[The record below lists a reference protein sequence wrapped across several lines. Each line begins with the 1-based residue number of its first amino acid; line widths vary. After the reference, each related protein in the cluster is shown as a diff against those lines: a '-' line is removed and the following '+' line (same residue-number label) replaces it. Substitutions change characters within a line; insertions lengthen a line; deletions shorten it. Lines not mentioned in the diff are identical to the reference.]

1 MSATI
6 DDSER
11 VIVVGSGP
19 AGAIAARE
27 LVRAGVPV
35 TMLESG
41 LRPPSGIIVRAA
53 GQTLLRRRD
62 GSDLL
67 SRRHVAIGD
76 RDTEWWSSL
85 SPGGLSN
92 YWTAAVPRFAPADF
106 DDGARIDDRFRWPV
120 SYDDLTPFYDVAEDL
135 LSITGPATSIP
146 LVPGGRARYRRDVPS
161 DWKRAFAGQHTD
173 ELTVLA
179 LARGAKWMI
188 ARRGSEFNSY
198 HVIVAPLLSNASF
211 ELRVGAHVRRLAT
224 ADDGSV
230 IGVECTDRTSGQA
243 SVVRGRAV
251 VLAAGTVDTT
261 RILLSSTSS
270 AWPDGV
276 GNQHGLVG
284 RYLHDHTR
292 EWWPVE
298 LDRPLTLLDHPLY
311 LAREAHED
319 TEPLSGASATIGLAT
334 PRDRLQTFI
343 GRAGKRFGV
352 QVFGTMVPDED
363 HRVTLSPTRV
373 DEFGNPV
380 VQLDVAY
387 DERTLRVLTRM
398 KERFVEVFADVGI
411 GATIEPVEW
420 TPRPGSSVHF
430 AGSVRMHDR
439 PESGVVDRWN
449 RVHGVENVLVTD
461 MSSFTTNPEKNP
473 TLTAMALSAR
483 AARHLAADRSI
494 AAR

>member
-1 MSATI
+1 MSTRTDSRF

-19 AGAIAARE
+19 AGAMAALE

-53 GQTLLRRRD
+53 GQTLLRRRA
-62 GSDLL
+62 GGDLL
-67 SRRHVAIGD
+67 SRRHVAVGD

-106 DDGARIDDRFRWPV
+106 HDGARLDERFRWPV
-120 SYDDLTPFYDVAEDL
+120 TYDDLAPFYDVAEDQ
-135 LSITGPATSIP
+135 LSITAPTTAVP
-146 LVPGGRARYRRDVPS
+146 LVPAGRSRYRRDLPA
-161 DWKRAFAGQHTD
+161 DWKRTFSTQHTD

-198 HVIVAPLLSNASF
+198 HVIVAPMLSNASF
-211 ELRVGAHVRRLAT
+211 ELRVGTHVRRLAT
-224 ADDGSV
+224 AADGTV
-230 IGVECTDRTSGQA
+230 IGVECTDRTSGQS

-251 VLAAGTVDTT
+251 VLAAGTVDTA
-261 RILLSSTSS
+261 RIMLSSTSS

-292 EWWPVE
+292 EWWPVD
-298 LDRPLTLLDHPLY
+298 LDRSLTLLDHPLY
-311 LAREAHED
+311 LTREAHEL
-319 TEPLSGASATIGLAT
+319 TEPLSGASATIGLAS
-334 PRDRLQTFI
+334 PRDRLLTYL
-343 GRAGKRFGV
+343 GRAGRRFGV
-352 QVFGTMVPDED
+352 QVFGTMVPHEE
-363 HRVTLSPTRV
+363 HRVTLSASRL
-373 DEFGNPV
+373 DDFGNPV
-380 VQLDVAY
+380 VELDVAY
-387 DERTLRVLTRM
+387 DDRTLQVLARM
-398 KERFVEVFADVGI
+398 KERFTEVFADVGI
-411 GATIEPVEW
+411 AARIEPVDW

-439 PESGVVDRWN
+439 PELGVVDRWN
-449 RVHGVENVLVTD
+449 RVHGLENVLVTD
-461 MSSFTTNPEKNP
+461 MSCFTTNPEKNP
-473 TLTAMALSAR
+473 TLTAMALAAR
-483 AARHLAADRSI
+483 AARQLAASR
-494 AAR
+494 